1 MRSQSVPAGFRIFF
15 RLFWFRK
22 ISNYLF
28 IFPVR
33 SFQTNSVEVELRGLI
48 EETYHVGNP

>member
-1 MRSQSVPAGFRIFF
+1 MRSQSVLDGFRIFVL
-15 RLFWFRK
+15 LFWLRK

-33 SFQTNSVEVELRGLI
+33 SFQTKSVELRGLT